1 MGIVLHDHQR
11 KHNIN
16 SGDYKMP
23 EETETSLQ
31 DKAHEL
37 DMHFCNHAPVE
48 KINQFFAKIR
58 KILWNI
64 LFVNSFFR
72 LH

>member
-1 MGIVLHDHQR
+1 
-11 KHNIN
+11 
-16 SGDYKMP
+16 MP